1 MRGTLISL
9 LFICITIIG
18 CNKEKK
24 EKEIAILP
32 TIDFTYEVDENNKT
46 VTFTNISEGTKD
58 YVWSFDDG
66 EISNEESPVHSFKTE
81 GSFNIRLNAKIKD
94 TEQKVH
100 KEKTIVIGDAFANRA
115 KITFNEEEEIDFAGF
130 TIVYD
135 ITNYESISKLYIEVS
150 KDKTFS
156 EITTNKEVETQSEK
170 NKFTICNLEP
180 NNTYWYRIAIKY
192 KESTKEEFYYSQQ
205 KEISTDKMP
214 QPSIELEIPEFFCS
228 GFSVKT
234 NRIKSNNCTKESI
247 KHKLEV
253 SRSKEFKRG
262 YYAIPQGIMGNTSS
276 FDTEPKTKY
285 YIRYTANY
293 KNVTTKIE
301 STCEVKYSYFYTN
314 LYKEEGYNKGR
325 KIFGNNIET
334 KKTEDKTIVEITNK
348 NQEKIIFQIKNF
360 KGLGKYKLIYQ
371 GDNENCGY
379 FLDGKTDKKYYLANT
394 KIYLHVYRQSEKY
407 YHAIVCNTSMYE
419 ELRFKQ
425 PKEENM
431 ELKQYSMRNLHF
443 VINRQ

>member
-1 MRGTLISL
+1 M
-9 LFICITIIG
+9 TIIG

-32 TIDFTYEVDENNKT
+32 KVDFTYEVDENNKT

-58 YVWSFDDG
+58 YIWLFSDG
-66 EISNEESPVHSFKTE
+66 EISNEESPIHSFKTE
-81 GSFNIRLNAKIKD
+81 GSFKIRLNAKIKN

-100 KEKTIVIGDAFANRA
+100 KEKTIIIGDEFANRA
-115 KITFNEEEEIDFAGF
+115 EMTLKKEEEKDFAGF

-156 EITTNKEVETQSEK
+156 ETVTNKEVETLSEK

-192 KESTKEEFYYSQQ
+192 KENTQKRLYYSQL

-214 QPSIELEIPEFFCS
+214 QPSIELEIPEYFYS
-228 GFSVKT
+228 GFYVKT
-234 NRIKSNNCTKESI
+234 NRIKSNNCSKESI

-262 YYAIPQGIMGNTSS
+262 YYAIPQSIMEKGSS

-301 STCEVKYSYFYTN
+301 NTCEVICSYYYLN
-314 LYKEEGYNKGR
+314 INIEGGLNKS
-325 KIFGNNIET
+325 KSFFGDNIET
-334 KKTEDKTIVEITNK
+334 KKIEDKTIVEITNK

-371 GDNENCGY
+371 DENENYGY
-379 FLDGKTDKKYYLANT
+379 FLDGKSDKKYYLAN
-394 KIYLHVYRQSEKY
+394 KEIYLQVYRQSDKY
-407 YHAIVCNTSMYE
+407 YYATICNTDSYE

-425 PKEENM
+425 QKEGNE
-431 ELKQYSMRNLHF
+431 EVKQYKINNLHF
-443 VINRQ
+443 VINR